1 MMVGAWD
8 HYSAN
13 HTLETDCANIAQP
26 LNSLLDVLEDKM
38 LGSSHRMRKAC
49 PFIVVWTILMLSLP
63 ACQDMFK
70 GMGEMMALQQKL
82 AKEFN
87 TENVGIK
94 ITNGTHL
101 GVTFQNSQIAN
112 LPKSEQQSKA
122 RQIASFVRDHYD
134 AWRNLSTISVVFIQQ
149 NRYGPVSVTKT
160 HAAFSFK
167 PSELGS
173 GLPQA

>member
-1 MMVGAWD
+1 
-8 HYSAN
+8 
-13 HTLETDCANIAQP
+13 
-26 LNSLLDVLEDKM
+26 M
-38 LGSSHRMRKAC
+38 LGLNNRMSKAYRS
-49 PFIVVWTILMLSLP
+49 IVVWAILMLSLS

-87 TENVGIK
+87 TQNVGIK

-101 GVTFQNSQIAN
+101 GVTFQNSEIAN
-112 LPKSEQQSKA
+112 LPKFEQETKA
-122 RQIASFVRDHYD
+122 RQIASFVRDNYEP
-134 AWRNLSTISVVFIQQ
+134 WKNLSTISVLFIQQ

-160 HAAFSFK
+160 QAAFSFK

-173 GLPQA
+173 SLPQA

>member
-1 MMVGAWD
+1 
-8 HYSAN
+8 
-13 HTLETDCANIAQP
+13 
-26 LNSLLDVLEDKM
+26 M
-38 LGSSHRMRKAC
+38 LRSKNRMSKVYRSV
-49 PFIVVWTILMLSLP
+49 VVWAILMLSLS

-87 TENVGIK
+87 TQNVGIK

-112 LPKSEQQSKA
+112 LPKSEQESKA
-122 RQIASFVRDHYD
+122 RQIALFVRDNYEP
-134 AWRNLSTISVVFIQQ
+134 WKNLSTISVLFIQQ

-160 HAAFSFK
+160 QAAFSFK

>member
-1 MMVGAWD
+1 
-8 HYSAN
+8 
-13 HTLETDCANIAQP
+13 
-26 LNSLLDVLEDKM
+26 M
-38 LGSSHRMRKAC
+38 LRSNHRMSKAY
-49 PFIVVWTILMLSLP
+49 PSIVVWAILMLSLA

-82 AKEFN
+82 SQEFG
-87 TENVGIK
+87 TQNVGIK

-101 GVTFQNSQIAN
+101 GVTFQNSEIAN
-112 LPKSEQQSKA
+112 LPKFEQESKA
-122 RQIASFVRDHYD
+122 RQIALFVRDNYEP
-134 AWRNLSTISVVFIQQ
+134 WKNLSKISVLFIQQ

-160 HAAFSFK
+160 QAAFSFK

>member
-1 MMVGAWD
+1 
-8 HYSAN
+8 
-13 HTLETDCANIAQP
+13 
-26 LNSLLDVLEDKM
+26 M
-38 LGSSHRMRKAC
+38 LRSNHRMSKAY
-49 PFIVVWTILMLSLP
+49 PSIVVWAILMLSLA

-82 AKEFN
+82 VKEFG
-87 TENVGIK
+87 TQNVGIK

-101 GVTFQNSQIAN
+101 GVTFQNSEIAN
-112 LPKSEQQSKA
+112 LPKFEQELKA
-122 RQIASFVRDHYD
+122 RQIALFVRDNYEP
-134 AWRNLSTISVVFIQQ
+134 WKNLSTISVLFIQQ

-160 HAAFSFK
+160 QAAFSFK

>member
-1 MMVGAWD
+1 MSKA
-8 HYSAN
+8 YPS
-13 HTLETDCANIAQP
+13 I
-26 LNSLLDVLEDKM
+26 VLW
-38 LGSSHRMRKAC
+38 A
-49 PFIVVWTILMLSLP
+49 ILMLSLA

-82 AKEFN
+82 AKEFG
-87 TENVGIK
+87 TQNVGIK

-101 GVTFQNSQIAN
+101 GVSFQNSEIAN
-112 LPKSEQQSKA
+112 LPKSEQESKA
-122 RQIASFVRDHYD
+122 RQIALFVRDNYEP
-134 AWRNLSTISVVFIQQ
+134 WKNLSTISVLFIQQ

-160 HAAFSFK
+160 QAAFSFK

>member
-1 MMVGAWD
+1 MVG
-8 HYSAN
+8 
-13 HTLETDCANIAQP
+13 
-26 LNSLLDVLEDKM
+26 LN
-38 LGSSHRMRKAC
+38 HRMRKVY
-49 PFIVVWTILMLSLP
+49 PSLVVWAILMLSLP

-82 AKEFN
+82 AKEFG
-87 TENVGIK
+87 TQNVGIK

-101 GVTFQNSQIAN
+101 GVTFQNSEIAN
-112 LPKSEQQSKA
+112 LPKFEQESKA
-122 RQIASFVRDHYD
+122 RRVATFVRDHYER
-134 AWRNLSTISVVFIQQ
+134 WRNLSTISVVFIQQ

-160 HAAFSFK
+160 QAVFSFK